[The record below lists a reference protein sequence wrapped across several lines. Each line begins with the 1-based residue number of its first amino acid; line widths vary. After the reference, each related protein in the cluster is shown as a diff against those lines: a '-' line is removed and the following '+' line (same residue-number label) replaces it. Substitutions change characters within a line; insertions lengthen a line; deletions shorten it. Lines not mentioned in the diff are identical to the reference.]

1 MQINKGVRMGTDLEN
16 VLEDIRSLMEHL
28 KYFSECNGNLN
39 PKMRSDLEIHSEA
52 LIRLAKQIQDLK

>member
-1 MQINKGVRMGTDLEN
+1 MGTDLEN
-16 VLEDIRSLMEHL
+16 VLEDIKSLMEHL